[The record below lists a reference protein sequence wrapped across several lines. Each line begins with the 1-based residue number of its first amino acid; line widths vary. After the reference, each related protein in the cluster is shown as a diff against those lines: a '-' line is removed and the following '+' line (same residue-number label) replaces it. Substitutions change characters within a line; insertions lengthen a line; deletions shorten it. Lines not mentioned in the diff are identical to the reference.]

1 MRCGRAA
8 SLPKWRAD
16 CSTPMRWGLT
26 ATPRDRRARFVG
38 SVPRTGYVTT
48 MSEDSMKRS
57 AALAVFGLRV
67 AYGAALIAAPAPL
80 ARRWL
85 GPGAERAPVQV
96 PLRALGVREIV
107 LHAGGAFAVLRGRP
121 VRPWL
126 VASIAGDVGDI
137 AWTALGREQLPPG
150 AVGAT
155 AVVAGA
161 SAALSAGVAA
171 AMDE

>member
-1 MRCGRAA
+1 MTVK
-8 SLPKWRAD
+8 L
-16 CSTPMRWGLT
+16 
-26 ATPRDRRARFVG
+26 
-38 SVPRTGYVTT
+38 
-48 MSEDSMKRS
+48 KRS
-57 AALAVFGLRV
+57 AALAVLGLRV
-67 AYGAALIAAPAPL
+67 VYGAGLIAAPAPL

-107 LHAGGAFAVLRGRP
+107 LHAGGALAALRGRP
-121 VRPWL
+121 LRPWL
-126 VASIAGDVGDI
+126 VASIAGDVTDI
-137 AWTALGREQLPPG
+137 AWTIVGRKELPTG

-161 SAALSAGVAA
+161 SAALSAGIAA

>member
-1 MRCGRAA
+1 
-8 SLPKWRAD
+8 
-16 CSTPMRWGLT
+16 
-26 ATPRDRRARFVG
+26 
-38 SVPRTGYVTT
+38 
-48 MSEDSMKRS
+48 MKLDRS
-57 AALAVFGLRV
+57 AALAVLGLRV
-67 AYGAALIAAPAPL
+67 VYGAGLIASPAPL

-107 LHAGGAFAVLRGRP
+107 LHAGGAFAALRGRP
-121 VRPWL
+121 LRPWL
-126 VASIAGDVGDI
+126 VASIAGDLTDI
-137 AWTALGREQLPPG
+137 AWTIVGRQELPSG

-171 AMDE
+171 AIDE

>member
-1 MRCGRAA
+1 MAN
-8 SLPKWRAD
+8 D
-16 CSTPMRWGLT
+16 
-26 ATPRDRRARFVG
+26 
-38 SVPRTGYVTT
+38 SV
-48 MSEDSMKRS
+48 KRS
-57 AALAVFGLRV
+57 AALTVLGLRV
-67 AYGAALIAAPAPL
+67 VYGAGLIAAPAPL

-85 GPGAERAPVQV
+85 GPGAESAPVQV

-107 LHAGGAFAVLRGRP
+107 VHLGGALAVLRGRP

-126 VASIAGDVGDI
+126 VASIAGDLGDI
-137 AWTALGREQLPPG
+137 AWTALGREELPPG

-161 SAALSAGVAA
+161 SAALSAGVAV

>member
-1 MRCGRAA
+1 MDLR
-8 SLPKWRAD
+8 
-16 CSTPMRWGLT
+16 
-26 ATPRDRRARFVG
+26 
-38 SVPRTGYVTT
+38 
-48 MSEDSMKRS
+48 RS
-57 AALAVFGLRV
+57 AALGVLGLRV
-67 AYGAALIAAPAPL
+67 VYGAGLIAAPAPL

-107 LHAGGAFAVLRGRP
+107 LHAGGALAALQGRP

-126 VASIAGDVGDI
+126 AASIAGDLGDI
-137 AWTALGREQLPPG
+137 AWTVVGRKELPSG

-171 AMDE
+171 ALDS

>member
-1 MRCGRAA
+1 MTVK
-8 SLPKWRAD
+8 L
-16 CSTPMRWGLT
+16 
-26 ATPRDRRARFVG
+26 
-38 SVPRTGYVTT
+38 
-48 MSEDSMKRS
+48 KRS
-57 AALAVFGLRV
+57 AALAVLGLRV
-67 AYGAALIAAPAPL
+67 VYGAGLIAAPAPL

-107 LHAGGAFAVLRGRP
+107 LHAGGALAALRGRP

-126 VASIAGDVGDI
+126 VASIAGDVTDI
-137 AWTALGREQLPPG
+137 AWTIVGRKELPTG

-161 SAALSAGVAA
+161 SAALSAGIAA

>member
-1 MRCGRAA
+1 MAN
-8 SLPKWRAD
+8 D
-16 CSTPMRWGLT
+16 T
-26 ATPRDRRARFVG
+26 V
-38 SVPRTGYVTT
+38 
-48 MSEDSMKRS
+48 KRS
-57 AALAVFGLRV
+57 AALAVLGLRV
-67 AYGAALIAAPAPL
+67 VYGAGLIAAPAPL

-85 GPGAERAPVQV
+85 GAGAERAPVQV

-107 LHAGGAFAVLRGRP
+107 LHLGGALAVLRGLP

-126 VASIAGDVGDI
+126 VASIAGDLGDI
-137 AWTALGREQLPPG
+137 AWTALGREELPSG

-161 SAALSAGVAA
+161 SAALSAGVAV

>member
-1 MRCGRAA
+1 MAN
-8 SLPKWRAD
+8 D
-16 CSTPMRWGLT
+16 T
-26 ATPRDRRARFVG
+26 V
-38 SVPRTGYVTT
+38 
-48 MSEDSMKRS
+48 KRS
-57 AALAVFGLRV
+57 AALAVLGLRV
-67 AYGAALIAAPAPL
+67 VYGAGLIAAPAPL

-85 GPGAERAPVQV
+85 GAGAERAPVQV

-107 LHAGGAFAVLRGRP
+107 LHLGGALAVLRGLP

-126 VASIAGDVGDI
+126 VASIAGDLGDI
-137 AWTALGREQLPPG
+137 AWTALGREELPSG

-161 SAALSAGVAA
+161 SAALSAGIAV

>member
-1 MRCGRAA
+1 MSR
-8 SLPKWRAD
+8 S
-16 CSTPMRWGLT
+16 
-26 ATPRDRRARFVG
+26 
-38 SVPRTGYVTT
+38 GYVTT
-48 MSEDSMKRS
+48 MANDTVKRRG
-57 AALAVFGLRV
+57 ALAVLGLRV
-67 AYGAALIAAPAPL
+67 VYGAGLIAAPAPL

-96 PLRALGVREIV
+96 PLRALGMREIV
-107 LHAGGAFAVLRGRP
+107 LHLGGALAVLRGRP

-126 VASIAGDVGDI
+126 VASIAGDLGDI
-137 AWTALGREQLPPG
+137 AWTALGREELPSG

-171 AMDE
+171 AMNE

>member
-1 MRCGRAA
+1 MAN
-8 SLPKWRAD
+8 D
-16 CSTPMRWGLT
+16 
-26 ATPRDRRARFVG
+26 
-38 SVPRTGYVTT
+38 SV
-48 MSEDSMKRS
+48 KRS
-57 AALAVFGLRV
+57 AALAVLGLRV
-67 AYGAALIAAPAPL
+67 VYGAGLIAAPAPF

-107 LHAGGAFAVLRGRP
+107 LHLGGALAVLRGRP

-126 VASIAGDVGDI
+126 VASIAGDLGDI
-137 AWTALGREQLPPG
+137 AWTALGREDLPSG

-161 SAALSAGVAA
+161 SAALSAGVAV